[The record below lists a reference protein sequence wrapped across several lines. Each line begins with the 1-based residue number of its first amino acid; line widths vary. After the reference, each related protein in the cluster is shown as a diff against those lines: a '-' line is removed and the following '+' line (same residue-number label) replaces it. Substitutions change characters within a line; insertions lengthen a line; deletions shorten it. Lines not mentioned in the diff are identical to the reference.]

1 MKGPI
6 TGYRG
11 HVATF
16 VVAVAVAFGF
26 LLFFIGVGGGLPSL
40 HSTYRVEALLPTSG
54 SLTPGARVT
63 MAGAKVGRVTS
74 VGRRG
79 LGALVQMQIDDDRV
93 TPIPRD
99 SRVQLRDR
107 TPVGE
112 GYVTIFPGRSRATL
126 PSNGVL
132 PMTQA
137 DDHVDVDQ
145 LLSVLQGQTR
155 DQARQLIQG
164 LGGALAGNGQRLNTL
179 VGGTAGA
186 LTQGSYVVRTLA
198 NDRTQVGRLVQQF
211 GDVAAAIGD
220 RGTAVMQLGRRG
232 LASFRA
238 IASRDAALRRLLGE
252 LPATL
257 TQVHQTSTT
266 LASVTDRATPVVANL
281 AVALREVRPAVRRL
295 YPAAHVGRS
304 AVRELGAA
312 APSLQETLRRLE
324 ALAAPAASALPAV
337 RSTLCQVNP
346 VIRYAKPYTPDVTAA
361 IVGLSS
367 ASNSYDALGHLIRLT
382 PIITDN
388 TLVGLP
394 ANVSTA
400 AHTLLHA
407 GLLSKSNGLNWDP
420 YPAPGQTG
428 KSSASGKSILGP
440 EALGKTGYKYPHIL
454 ADC

>member
-1 MKGPI
+1 
-6 TGYRG
+6 
-11 HVATF
+11 VL
-16 VVAVAVAFGF
+16 AFGL
-26 LLFFIGVGGGLPSL
+26 LLFYLGIGGGLPSL
-40 HSTYRVEALLPTSG
+40 HKTYHVRALLPTSG
-54 SLTPGARVT
+54 SLTQGARVT
-63 MAGAKVGRVTS
+63 MAGARVGRIAS
-74 VGRRG
+74 VSRRG
-79 LGALVQMQIDDDRV
+79 LGALVDMQIDDGRV

-99 SRVQLRDR
+99 SRVLLRDR

-112 GYVTIFPGRSRATL
+112 SYLTIFPGRSRAKL

-145 LLSVLQGQTR
+145 LLSVFQGQTR
-155 DQARQLIQG
+155 ERARQLIQG
-164 LGGALAGNGQRLNTL
+164 LGGALAGQGRRLNTL

-186 LTQGSYVVRTLA
+186 LGQGSLVVRTLA
-198 NDRTQVGRLVQQF
+198 NDRAQVGRLVQQL
-211 GDVAAAIGD
+211 GDVAAAVGE
-220 RGTAVMQLGRRG
+220 RGTAVMQLGRQG

-238 IASRDAALRRLLGE
+238 IASRDDALRRLLDE
-252 LPATL
+252 LPSTL
-257 TQVHQTSTT
+257 AQVHTTATT
-266 LASVTDRATPVVANL
+266 LSSVTDRAAPVVANL

-295 YPAAHVGRS
+295 YPAAQVGRS

-312 APSLQETLRRLE
+312 APSLQVTLRRLE
-324 ALAAPAASALPAV
+324 ELAAPAASALPQV

-346 VIRYAKPYTPDVTAA
+346 VIRYAKPYIPDITTAV
-361 IVGLSS
+361 VGLSS

-407 GLLSKSNGLNWDP
+407 GLLSKSNGLSWDP

-428 KSSASGKSILGP
+428 VSSASGKTVLGP
-440 EALGKTGYKYPHIL
+440 EALGKTGYKYPRIL